1 MNTAAV
7 PMRTIG
13 PMLLTGPIV
22 NDEVMVPLATY
33 ETPLWATTNRGA
45 KVSRLSG
52 GIVAAI
58 IDERMTRSILLE
70 AASVID
76 ILAVAQ
82 ALPVRIHELQAIVTA
97 RSRFAKLIGIHPQL
111 VGSLLFIRFEFTTG
125 DASGHNMVTQAA
137 DDLMQWLLQ
146 QYPVLR
152 HISVSGNMC
161 VDKKVS
167 AINGLLGRGKHVI
180 AEVMIPQDVCRQ
192 VLKTEPALIAELNIK
207 KNLIGSIVAGGLR
220 TANAHFANML
230 LGFYLATGQD
240 AANIV
245 EGSQGMVHTE
255 LRGND
260 LYFSVS
266 VPNLIVGTVGNG
278 KDLPFVEA
286 NLAAMGC
293 TEKRN
298 PGDNARRLAVI
309 AAGAILCG
317 ELSLMAAQTNPGEL
331 MQAHVVMER
340 HILNS
345 TTTS

>member
-1 MNTAAV
+1 MHTAAV
-7 PMRTIG
+7 PMKTIG
-13 PMLLTGPIV
+13 PILFAGPTIH
-22 NDEVMVPLATY
+22 ESITVPLATY

-52 GIVAAI
+52 GIIAAI
-58 IDERMTRSILLE
+58 VDERMTRSVLVE
-70 AASVID
+70 AASVVD
-76 ILAVAQ
+76 ALAVAS
-82 ALPVRIHELQAIVTA
+82 ALPERFVELQHIVSS
-97 RSRFAKLIGIHPQL
+97 RSRFAKLIAVHPHL
-111 VGSLLFIRFEFTTG
+111 VGNLLYIRFELTTG

-167 AINGLLGRGKHVI
+167 AINGLFGRGKHVI
-180 AEVMIPQDVCRQ
+180 AEVLIPRAVCQQ
-192 VLKTEPALIAELNIK
+192 VLKTEPALLAELNIK
-207 KNLIGSIVAGGLR
+207 KNLIGSIAAGSLR

-255 LRGND
+255 LRGED

-278 KDLPFVEA
+278 KDLPFVQE
-286 NLAAMGC
+286 NLALMGC
-293 TEKRN
+293 AEPRA
-298 PGDNARRLAVI
+298 PGDNARRLALI

-331 MQAHVVMER
+331 MQAHVAMER
-340 HILNS
+340 HTVTSTQNS
-345 TTTS
+345 

>member
-1 MNTAAV
+1 MNTAPV
-7 PMRTIG
+7 PMQTIG
-13 PMLLTGPIV
+13 PMLLSGPVV
-22 NDEVMVPLATY
+22 NEAVMVPLATY
-33 ETPLWATTNRGA
+33 EIPLWATTNRGA
-45 KVSRLSG
+45 KVSRLAG
-52 GIVAAI
+52 GIVTAI

-82 ALPVRIHELQAIVTA
+82 ALPARFAELQTIVAT
-97 RSRFAKLIGIHPQL
+97 RSRFAKLIAVHPQL
-111 VGSLLFIRFEFTTG
+111 VGCLLYLRFEFTTG
-125 DASGHNMVTQAA
+125 DAAGHNMVTQAA

-152 HISVSGNMC
+152 HISVSGNVC

-167 AINGLLGRGKHVI
+167 AINGLMGRGKHVI
-180 AEVMIPQDVCRQ
+180 AEILIPRAVCQQ
-192 VLKTEPALIAELNIK
+192 VLKTEPALMAELNIK

-255 LRGND
+255 LRGED

-278 KDLPFVEA
+278 KELPFVHA
-286 NLAAMGC
+286 NLTAMGC
-293 TEKRN
+293 TQDRA

-309 AAGAILCG
+309 AAATILCG
-317 ELSLMAAQTNPGEL
+317 ELSLMAVQTNPGEL
-331 MQAHVVMER
+331 MKTHIAMER
-340 HILNS
+340 HTINPAS
-345 TTTS
+345 

>member
-1 MNTAAV
+1 MNTASV

-13 PMLLTGPIV
+13 PMLLAGPVV
-22 NDEVMVPLATY
+22 NEAVMVPLATY
-33 ETPLWATTNRGA
+33 EIPLWATTNRGA

-82 ALPVRIHELQAIVTA
+82 ALPGRLAELQLVVAA
-97 RSRFAKLIGIHPQL
+97 RSRYAKLIAIHPQL
-111 VGSLLFIRFEFTTG
+111 VGCLLYIRFEFTTG
-125 DASGHNMVTQAA
+125 DAAGHNMVTQAS
-137 DDLMQWLLQ
+137 DDLMQWILQ

-152 HISVSGNMC
+152 HISVSGNIC

-167 AINGLLGRGKHVI
+167 AINGLFGRGKHVI
-180 AEVMIPQDVCRQ
+180 AEMLIPRDVCRQ
-192 VLKTEPALIAELNIK
+192 VLKTEPALMTELNIK
-207 KNLIGSIVAGGLR
+207 KNLIGSIASGGLR

-255 LRGND
+255 LRGED

-278 KDLPFVEA
+278 KELPFVQA

-293 TEKRN
+293 TEPRA
-298 PGDNARRLAVI
+298 PGENSRRLAVI
-309 AAGAILCG
+309 AAGAVLCG

-331 MQAHVVMER
+331 MRSHVAMER
-340 HILNS
+340 R
-345 TTTS
+345 TVA